1 MVKDIE
7 YIRRE
12 ILNNRLSYYELLNL
26 YIEYLILRRNEMNS
40 LPSYR
45 KDRIYYSLNKNS
57 NCYAYAFRFDM
68 PDYFEKSFNR
78 SEAEGFS
85 YFPGC
90 FSHNY
95 DITTKGKLLEA
106 LYSDLDILK
115 INYNNCSMKHTYQV
129 ALYQEMFYDRGEM
142 PDFHFWRQNSSG
154 IWSCKN
160 GQGGNI
166 IKKDEPNCIMGYR
179 LVKKLTIGR

>member
-1 MVKDIE
+1 MKDIE

-12 ILNNRLSYYELLNL
+12 ILNNRMSYCELLNL

-45 KDRIYYSLNKNS
+45 KDRTYYNLNKNS

-68 PDYFEKSFNR
+68 PDYFEKSFKI

-90 FSHNY
+90 FSHIY

-106 LYSDLDILK
+106 LYSDLDVLK
-115 INYNNCSMKHTYQV
+115 ISYDKFNMKDTYQV

-142 PDFHFWRQNSSG
+142 PDFHFWRQNG
-154 IWSCKN
+154 NGLWSCKY
-160 GQGGNI
+160 GLGGNV
-166 IKKDEPNCIMGYR
+166 IKRDEPSCMIGYS

>member
-26 YIEYLILRRNEMNS
+26 YIEYLILRRKEMNS

-57 NCYAYAFRFDM
+57 NCYVYAFRFDM

-78 SEAEGFS
+78 SEF
-85 YFPGC
+85 
-90 FSHNY
+90 
-95 DITTKGKLLEA
+95 
-106 LYSDLDILK
+106 IL
-115 INYNNCSMKHTYQV
+115 
-129 ALYQEMFYDRGEM
+129 
-142 PDFHFWRQNSSG
+142 
-154 IWSCKN
+154 
-160 GQGGNI
+160 
-166 IKKDEPNCIMGYR
+166 
-179 LVKKLTIGR
+179 